1 MPPIRPVN
9 VQRVFL
15 NQQSPQ
21 AQVIYT
27 VPAGSLLI
35 LDDASAE
42 AVDSATASMFGNPG
56 IVPDVPVYI
65 GLRTN
70 PSGTIAFGSADHTIV
85 GGVGLPIRGGRTV
98 HGYAAPETDVLVL
111 LGGSNRTLNMSV
123 SFAGHLVAY
132 AEGSPRRR
140 WTRSG
145 AARAS
150 HARAPGARKRS
161 MTA

>member
-15 NQQSPQ
+15 SQQSPQ

-42 AVDSATASMFGNPG
+42 AVDSATASIFGHPD

-70 PSGTIAFGSADHTIV
+70 P
-85 GGVGLPIRGGRTV
+85 P
-98 HGYAAPETDVLVL
+98 AP
-111 LGGSNRTLNMSV
+111 
-123 SFAGHLVAY
+123 
-132 AEGSPRRR
+132 
-140 WTRSG
+140 
-145 AARAS
+145 
-150 HARAPGARKRS
+150 
-161 MTA
+161 